1 MEQKKKWVLLFLLL
15 SATGLLLW
23 GGREILTMEN
33 LLNHRQELKHS
44 VERNY
49 ALSVLLFLAAHLGTA
64 FILPGQVLLVLVGG
78 FLFGNLQGTFYVE
91 LGMTAGGTLAFL
103 TSRYLIGDWINRRYE
118 KELISFNREIE
129 RRGRYYLLTLRITP
143 VFPFF
148 LLNYLAGLTTISLKA
163 FILTTALGGLP
174 GTVILT
180 LIGQRLAEIQQMED
194 VFTLRVYLALFG
206 LGCLAILPALVSRW
220 QERTSPKPPK
230 PPH

>member
-1 MEQKKKWVLLFLLL
+1 ME
-15 SATGLLLW
+15 T
-23 GGREILTMEN
+23 
-33 LLNHRQELKHS
+33 LLNHRQELKHF

-118 KELISFNREIE
+118 KELISFNREIKK
-129 RRGRYYLLTLRITP
+129 RGRYYLLTLRIAP

-148 LLNYLAGLTTISLKA
+148 LLNYLAGLTTISLKV
-163 FILTTALGGLP
+163 FILATALGGLP

-180 LIGQRLAEIQQMED
+180 LMGQRLAEIQQMED

-206 LGCLAILPALVSRW
+206 LACLAILPALVSRW
-220 QERTSPKPPK
+220 QERTSSKPPR